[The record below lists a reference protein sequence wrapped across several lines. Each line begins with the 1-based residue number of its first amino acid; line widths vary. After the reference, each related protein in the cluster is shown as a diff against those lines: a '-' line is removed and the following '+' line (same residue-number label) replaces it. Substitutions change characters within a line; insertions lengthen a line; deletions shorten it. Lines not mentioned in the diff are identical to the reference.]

1 MPMLHPTASSLSA
14 SREQQ
19 VVEPAAAAGEEGLG
33 AAGGEMHN
41 SGQGEE
47 PTLRPSWQHL
57 LGNSCWVSNI
67 TLNL

>member
-19 VVEPAAAAGEEGLG
+19 VVQPAAAAREEGLG

-41 SGQGEE
+41 RVQGQE
-47 PTLRPSWQHL
+47 PTPRPSWQHL
-57 LGNSCWVSNI
+57 LGNPCWVSNI